1 MTEVHI
7 EQAALSDGSA
17 LVFKDY
23 GIRVR
28 MAYDP
33 TRIDEAP
40 ALSLLCA
47 YVPRLSLDPQHVIHR
62 ASA

>member
-7 EQAALSDGSA
+7 EQAALSDGSV

-23 GIRVR
+23 GGRVR

-33 TRIDEAP
+33 ARIAEGP
-40 ALSLLCA
+40 ALRLLRT
-47 YVPRLSLDPQHVIHR
+47 YVPRLNRVPRQAVHGV
-62 ASA
+62 SA